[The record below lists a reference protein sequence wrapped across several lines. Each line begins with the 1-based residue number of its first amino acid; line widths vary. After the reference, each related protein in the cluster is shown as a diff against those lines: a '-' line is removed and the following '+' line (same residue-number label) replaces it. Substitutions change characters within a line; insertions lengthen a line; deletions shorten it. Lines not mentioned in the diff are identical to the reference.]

1 MIEWHLLQFKTF
13 LLILFRF
20 AGLFMGAPL
29 YGSQVIPRS
38 LKIGMAFI
46 LALVMMPIMELPPVA
61 LPDNPGAYLLAAA
74 SEIAIGVLMG
84 FSATILFL
92 AFQMAGILMGQE
104 MGFAMANVIDPVSN
118 RRVSIIGQFTF
129 LFALLIYLAIDG
141 HHLLLSAL
149 VRSFQIIPLGTM
161 RFPAALPQLISIKM
175 VAWMFVI
182 GVKLASPV
190 IVAIFF
196 STVAFGFIS
205 KVVPEMNLFIIGF
218 AARIVIGII
227 GFTLMVPLMVVAFEG
242 LFAQLLRDLDLIVDM
257 MGPGG

>member
-1 MIEWHLLQFKTF
+1 MIEWHVLQFKTF
-13 LLILFRF
+13 LLIYFRF

-29 YGSQVIPRS
+29 YGSQVIPRR
-38 LKIGMAFI
+38 LKATMALI
-46 LALVMMPIMELPPVA
+46 LALIMMPIMRLAPVV
-61 LPDNPGAYLLAAA
+61 LPDNPGGYLVACF
-74 SEIAIGVLMG
+74 SEVAIGVIMG

-118 RRVSIIGQFTF
+118 RRVSIVGQFNF
-129 LFALLIYLAIDG
+129 LFALLVYLAIDG
-141 HHLLLSAL
+141 HHMLLSAL
-149 VRSFQIIPLGTM
+149 VRSFDIVPLGTM
-161 RFPAALPQLISIKM
+161 AFEDPLPQLISFRL
-175 VAWMFVI
+175 VGWMFVI

-218 AARIVIGII
+218 AARIVIGLV
-227 GFTLMVPLMVVAFEG
+227 GFTVMVPLMVVSFEG
-242 LFAQLLRDLDLIVDM
+242 LFGLLLKDLNRIVDL
-257 MGPGG
+257 MGGG